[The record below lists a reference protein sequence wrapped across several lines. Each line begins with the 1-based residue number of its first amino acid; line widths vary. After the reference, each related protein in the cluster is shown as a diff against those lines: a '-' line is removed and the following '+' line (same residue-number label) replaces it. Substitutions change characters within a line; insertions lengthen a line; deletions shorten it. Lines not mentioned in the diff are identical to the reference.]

1 MRRGPVARSVA
12 AMPAIQAIR
21 GGALW
26 AHLGLAVLV
35 VAGVFAQVYLIG
47 AYIFG
52 AGPEALDAHR
62 TVGFTVHGF
71 EVLILLAALVAW
83 LPRADLGLS
92 LLMAVGGT
100 VQLALAA
107 AVSGRARCTRSA
119 RCSCSSWARCS
130 SAATYATAAESTSAA
145 PTRRRRRPQPAR
157 CRSRPRS
164 GERER
169 SDRPRS

>member
-1 MRRGPVARSVA
+1 MRRGPTARSVA

-21 GGALW
+21 RGALL

-52 AGPEALDAHR
+52 AGVEALDAHR

-71 EVLILLAALVAW
+71 EVLILITALVAW

-100 VQLALAA
+100 VQLALASAEKWAGALHPLGALFVLTLA
-107 AVSGRARCTRSA
+107 ALLVRRDLHHRRHAVERS
-119 RCSCSSWARCS
+119 S
-130 SAATYATAAESTSAA
+130 TATAV
-145 PTRRRRRPQPAR
+145 
-157 CRSRPRS
+157 
-164 GERER
+164 
-169 SDRPRS
+169 

>member
-1 MRRGPVARSVA
+1 
-12 AMPAIQAIR
+12 
-21 GGALW
+21 
-26 AHLGLAVLV
+26 V

-52 AGPEALDAHR
+52 AGSEALDAHR

-100 VQLALAA
+100 VQLALAGA
-107 AVSGRARCTRSA
+107 EKWTGALHPLGALFVLVLGAVLVRRDLTH
-119 RCSCSSWARCS
+119 
-130 SAATYATAAESTSAA
+130 
-145 PTRRRRRPQPAR
+145 RRRVLEPLRGR
-157 CRSRPRS
+157 
-164 GERER
+164 
-169 SDRPRS
+169 

>member
-1 MRRGPVARSVA
+1 MSSIRRA
-12 AMPAIQAIR
+12 
-21 GGALW
+21 ALW
-26 AHLGLAVLV
+26 AHLGLALLV

-83 LPRADLGLS
+83 LPPADLGLS

-100 VQLALAA
+100 IQLALASA
-107 AVSGRARCTRSA
+107 EKWTGALHPLGALFVLVIGGVLVRRDLRAVRTPIRG
-119 RCSCSSWARCS
+119 
-130 SAATYATAAESTSAA
+130 AA
-145 PTRRRRRPQPAR
+145 PAGVAR
-157 CRSRPRS
+157 KS
-164 GERER
+164 
-169 SDRPRS
+169 